1 MLAAGYCPNIQ
12 DSTWIYLKTNRSSY
26 CTIKPEKA
34 WAVKRQSSGIH
45 AFCICVAFT
54 GDRMTIQSVN
64 WKESPIRAL
73 WVNDDVLNA
82 SFGSNFGP
90 ILVEWSL
97 RELTWVVKIV
107 T

>member
-1 MLAAGYCPNIQ
+1 
-12 DSTWIYLKTNRSSY
+12 
-26 CTIKPEKA
+26 
-34 WAVKRQSSGIH
+34 
-45 AFCICVAFT
+45 
-54 GDRMTIQSVN
+54 MTIQSVN